1 MFLQVVKL
9 WDFETGAPIFE
20 YGEAH
25 DEAAITCMTFDNT
38 ARRLI
43 TGGRDG
49 ILKIWNYNNGH
60 CLRVLKK
67 GQLMSFLTSLA
78 DRNRCLHG
86 WSYSLLTCE
95 ALKIS
100 KKIDW
105 KGTCLF
111 MPS

>member
-1 MFLQVVKL
+1 MFLHCDPGGDCLFLHCDPSGDCLFLHCDQVVKL

-67 GQLMSFLTSLA
+67 G
-78 DRNRCLHG
+78 
-86 WSYSLLTCE
+86 
-95 ALKIS
+95 
-100 KKIDW
+100 
-105 KGTCLF
+105 
-111 MPS
+111 